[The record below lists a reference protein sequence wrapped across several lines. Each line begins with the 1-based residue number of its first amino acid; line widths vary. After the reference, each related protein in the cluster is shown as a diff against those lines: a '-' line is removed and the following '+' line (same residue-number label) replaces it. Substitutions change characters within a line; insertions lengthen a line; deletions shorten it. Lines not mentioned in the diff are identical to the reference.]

1 MTKDHKQPKHSS
13 KKDIAGGITL
23 LDFKLYY
30 KAIVT
35 NTVWYWQKKRQRHI
49 DQWNRLKRPEIN
61 SCLYSQ
67 LIFDKGANKMQQG
80 NGIEK
85 TGQLHAKE

>member
-30 KAIVT
+30 KAIVIETVQYLHKINTQT
-35 NTVWYWQKKRQRHI
+35 NGTKLRAQ
-49 DQWNRLKRPEIN
+49 
-61 SCLYSQ
+61 
-67 LIFDKGANKMQQG
+67 A
-80 NGIEK
+80 
-85 TGQLHAKE
+85 